1 MKVDLN
7 NRQSDVQIEILPM
20 IDVIFCI
27 LTFFILAAVGLT
39 RQQVI
44 DLALPSVDNSVPVSG
59 DSRDRLYVSVD
70 SAGQVY
76 IDANAVPLSLLQDVL
91 VQHKQIAPN
100 GTIVLYASSS
110 ARYEDVIKVLDLL
123 RSVGGDRVALATL
136 PNDASLDPTQGSE
149 PSFPGLGSGTGLP
162 GQVTPPGTVPGTF
175 PGAGEGVQI
184 TPVQPGGIPPLSPGS
199 SVPAAPPLP
208 GSSAPGSSAPGS
220 SAPGAPSGSSSND
233 GASSGAVPTSPATP

>member
-1 MKVDLN
+1 MKVEMN

-44 DLALPSVDNSVPVSG
+44 DLTLPSVNNSVPVSG

-70 SAGQVY
+70 SVGQVY
-76 IDANAVPLSLLQDVL
+76 IDANAVPLSLLKDVL
-91 VQHKQIAPN
+91 LQHQQIAPN

-136 PNDASLDPTQGSE
+136 PNGASLDPTQGNRPNIDQLGE
-149 PSFPGLGSGTGLP
+149 QLPGGTLTQPTPGTTGTTPPNGVRVSPVPGGGLP
-162 GQVTPPGTVPGTF
+162 PVSPGT
-175 PGAGEGVQI
+175 
-184 TPVQPGGIPPLSPGS
+184 S
-199 SVPAAPPLP
+199 S
-208 GSSAPGSSAPGS
+208 
-220 SAPGAPSGSSSND
+220 SGSSIPV
-233 GASSGAVPTSPATP
+233 APPPATTSEP

>member
-149 PSFPGLGSGTGLP
+149 PSFPGLGQGTVP
-162 GQVTPPGTVPGTF
+162 GAAPGTVPGAV
-175 PGAGEGVQI
+175 PGTGDGVQI
-184 TPVQPGGIPPLSPGS
+184 TPVQPGGLPPLTPGS
-199 SVPAAPPLP
+199 PSAPAAPPLP
-208 GSSAPGSSAPGS
+208 G
-220 SAPGAPSGSSSND
+220 APSP
-233 GASSGAVPTSPATP
+233 GASSSGGANGGDAPISPATP

>member
-1 MKVDLN
+1 MKVDMN

-44 DLALPSVDNSVPVSG
+44 DLTLPAVNNSVPVSG
-59 DSRDRLYVSVD
+59 ESRDRLYISVD
-70 SAGQVY
+70 SVGQVY
-76 IDANAVPLSLLQDVL
+76 IDSNAVPLSLLQDVL
-91 VQHKQIAPN
+91 VQHQQIAPN

-136 PNDASLDPTQGSE
+136 PNGASLDPTQSNDI
-149 PSFPGLGSGTGLP
+149 
-162 GQVTPPGTVPGTF
+162 GQFG
-175 PGAGEGVQI
+175 
-184 TPVQPGGIPPLSPGS
+184 QPGGTLTQPLPGTTGTPGGMPDSGFPASPGS
-199 SVPAAPPLP
+199 PGSPGSGAIPGGGLPPVSPGAAPSPTGP
-208 GSSAPGSSAPGS
+208 T
-220 SAPGAPSGSSSND
+220 GAPPVSGDAAN
-233 GASSGAVPTSPATP
+233 P

>member
-7 NRQSDVQIEILPM
+7 NKPSDVQIEILPM

-44 DLALPSVDNSVPVSG
+44 DLTLPSVNNSVPVSG
-59 DSRDRLYVSVD
+59 DSRERLYVSVD

-76 IDANAVPLSLLQDVL
+76 IDSNAVQLSLLRTVL
-91 VQHKQIAPN
+91 EQHKAVAPN

-110 ARYEDVIKVLDLL
+110 AYYEDVIQVLDLL

-136 PNDASLDPTQGSE
+136 PSGASLDPTQGNTPNFGNLE
-149 PSFPGLGSGTGLP
+149 GNDLNGLP
-162 GQVTPPGTVPGTF
+162 GGNSLPG
-175 PGAGEGVQI
+175 GAGF
-184 TPVQPGGIPPLSPGS
+184 PAQPSPGS
-199 SVPAAPPLP
+199 STTPGGGGVLVNPIPGGPAGVPSGTQPGSIPPITSP
-208 GSSAPGSSAPGS
+208 GSSSAPT
-220 SAPGAPSGSSSND
+220 APPRQGSSSTNP
-233 GASSGAVPTSPATP
+233 STNPATP

>member
-1 MKVDLN
+1 MKVEMN

-44 DLALPSVDNSVPVSG
+44 DLTLPSVNNSVPVSG

-70 SAGQVY
+70 SVGQVY

-91 VQHKQIAPN
+91 IQHQQIAPN

-136 PNDASLDPTQGSE
+136 PNGASLDPTQGSD
-149 PSFPGLGSGTGLP
+149 PNLGQFGQQIPGGTITQPIPGTTGNPASGGVRVSPAPGGALPPVSPGTSSGTSG
-162 GQVTPPGTVPGTF
+162 VP
-175 PGAGEGVQI
+175 V
-184 TPVQPGGIPPLSPGS
+184 
-199 SVPAAPPLP
+199 APP
-208 GSSAPGSSAPGS
+208 
-220 SAPGAPSGSSSND
+220 
-233 GASSGAVPTSPATP
+233 PTGTDNP

>member
-1 MKVDLN
+1 MKVDLS
-7 NRQSDVQIEILPM
+7 NRPSDVQIEILPM

-76 IDANAVPLSLLQDVL
+76 IDANAVPLSLLRDVL
-91 VQHKQIAPN
+91 QQHKQIAPN

-136 PNDASLDPTQGSE
+136 PNDASLDPTQGNTPNGLSLPE
-149 PSFPGLGSGTGLP
+149 QPLGAPGSIP
-162 GQVTPPGTVPGTF
+162 GAPANGGGQLAPTPGTP
-175 PGAGEGVQI
+175 
-184 TPVQPGGIPPLSPGS
+184 QPGGLPPVSPGS
-199 SVPAAPPLP
+199 T
-208 GSSAPGSSAPGS
+208 
-220 SAPGAPSGSSSND
+220 GAPSAPVAPPAGSSSI
-233 GASSGAVPTSPATP
+233 TPATP